1 MNEQFI
7 ILAEKLNQVT
17 SIAETI
23 TPEVIQQTLEFS
35 FDKSVIGVTI
45 LTLLT
50 LVTGVVSYKL
60 FKKNVY
66 EWQPV
71 AVVSFI
77 FSMATLISLLKVYE
91 IYYYPYS
98 WIYSHFVG

>member
-7 ILAEKLNQVT
+7 ILAERLNRVA
-17 SIAETI
+17 SVAETI

-35 FDKSVIGVTI
+35 FDRSVIGVAI
-45 LTLLT
+45 LTILT

-77 FSMATLISLLKVYE
+77 SSMATLITLLKVYE
-91 IYYYPYS
+91 IYCYPYS
-98 WIYSHFVG
+98 WVYSHFVG